1 MLQDYKDKTLCVVDG
16 GIFLSMAVH
25 LAKYFKKVY
34 YYTEWR
40 VTYPKTNDIMIGE
53 DIPEI
58 ERINFLFDK
67 IDEIDLFFFPYIYN
81 SDLQLHLE
89 SLGKRVFGSRRGDEL
104 ELYRVE
110 MKELMKKL
118 ELPVNDYKVIKG
130 IDNLR
135 KYLKA
140 NDNKYIKVSFTRGD
154 FESFKSPSYKLIEP
168 VLDDL
173 AVELGVS
180 KNTKE
185 FIVEEPVNAVSEIGY
200 DGYCIDGKYPSKG
213 YNGIEIKE
221 CGFITILKDYKD
233 LPKEITEFNE
243 KIAPT
248 FENYGYKNFFSTEIR
263 VTDKKKAYMIDFTAR
278 LPSPPSELY
287 QLLYANLPDIIWYG
301 AEGELIEPETTAKFG
316 VQVTMNCLFADKNPT
331 PIYFPKKYK
340 DNIKLRDYT
349 IIDGITYI
357 IPRKVEQH
365 NIGWVC
371 AVGNTLQEAID
382 EVKKIGD
389 NIEAYDLKIPYEA
402 LDKAQKQIKDLED
415 NGIKMI

>member
-1 MLQDYKDKTLCVVDG
+1 
-16 GIFLSMAVH
+16 MAVH

-34 YYTEWR
+34 YYSEWR

-67 IDEIDLFFFPYIYN
+67 IDDIDLFFFPYIYN

-89 SLGKRVFGSRRGDEL
+89 SLGKRVFGSRKGDEL
-104 ELYRVE
+104 ELYRDNLKKL
-110 MKELMKKL
+110 MKELG
-118 ELPVNDYKVIKG
+118 LPVNDYKVIKG
-130 IDNLR
+130 IPKLR
-135 KYLKA
+135 EYLKK

-173 AVELGVS
+173 EVELGVS
-180 KNTKE
+180 KTTKE
-185 FIVEEPVNAVSEIGY
+185 FIVEEPIKSVSEIGY
-200 DGYCIDGKYPSKG
+200 DGYCIDGKYPSKSFT
-213 YNGIEIKE
+213 GIEIKE
-221 CGFITILKDYKD
+221 CGFIGSVKEYKN
-233 LPKEITEFNE
+233 LPIEVTEFMD
-243 KIAPT
+243 KIAPIL
-248 FENYGYKNFFSTEIR
+248 ESYEYRNFISTENR
-263 VTDKKKAYMIDFTAR
+263 VTKGKISYMIDITNR

-287 QLLYANLPDIIWYG
+287 QLLYANLPDILWYG
-301 AEGELIEPETTAKFG
+301 AEGILIEPETTAKYG
-316 VQVTMNCLFADKNPT
+316 VQVTMDCLFADKNST

-349 IIDGITYI
+349 IVDDIIYI
-357 IPRKVEQH
+357 IPRKIEQH

-371 AVGNTLQEAID
+371 ATGNTLQEAID

-389 NIEAYDLKIPYEA
+389 SIEAYDLKIPYEA

-415 NGIKMI
+415 NGIKII